1 MAPKPTISDVAAR
14 AGVSKGAV
22 SFALNGKP
30 GVSNGTRSRIL
41 EAAGDLGF
49 SPSHTARS
57 LASSRTGALAMVL
70 ARQPDLLR
78 SDPFFPPFVA
88 GVESVIAPAGQAL
101 LLRFVPD
108 ARAER
113 AAYTELAHGRAD
125 GVLISDLRTRDPRP
139 ALLAE
144 LGLPAVT
151 LNRPTGR
158 SPFPA
163 VCLDDTRGVRDA
175 VDHLVRL
182 GHSRIAHVA
191 GPARYL
197 HAASRRR
204 EWTSVL
210 SDAGLQPGQLV
221 ETDFT
226 AAGGAA
232 ATRTLL
238 DRPDRPTAI
247 LYANDL
253 MAVAGMAV
261 AHRRGLRIPADLSVI
276 GFDDAELSAH
286 LHPPLA
292 TVRTD
297 AYDWGRAAATAL
309 LELLA
314 GNEAPDVHLSP
325 AEFIARESTARPPRA
340 ARTAV
345 TRTRKPTQEP
355 ALRTRAAGTTDAPEK
370 EFHR

>member
-30 GVSNGTRSRIL
+30 GVSNGTRNRIL
-41 EAAGDLGF
+41 EAADDLGF

-57 LASSRTGALAMVL
+57 LASSRTGALGMVL

-108 ARAER
+108 AKAER
-113 AAYTELAHGRAD
+113 AAYTELAHGRVD
-125 GVLISDLRTRDPRP
+125 GVLVSDLRVRDPRP

-151 LNRPTGR
+151 LNRPTVQ
-158 SPFPA
+158 SSLPA
-163 VCLDDTRGVRDA
+163 VCLDDTGGFRNA
-175 VDHLVRL
+175 VEHLVRL
-182 GHSRIAHVA
+182 GHTRIAHVA
-191 GPARYL
+191 GPSRYL
-197 HAASRRR
+197 HAVGRRR
-204 EWTSVL
+204 EWASVL
-210 SDAGLQPGQLV
+210 TRAGLQPNQLV

-226 AAGGAA
+226 AAAGAA

-238 DRPDRPTAI
+238 DRADRPTAI

-261 AHRRGLRIPADLSVI
+261 AHRRGFRIPADLSVI
-276 GFDDAELSAH
+276 GFDDTELSAH

-297 AYDWGRAAATAL
+297 AYGWGRAAATAL

-314 GNEAPDVHLSP
+314 GIEPADVHLSP
-325 AEFIARESTARPPRA
+325 AEFVARESTARPS
-340 ARTAV
+340 RTAG
-345 TRTRKPTQEP
+345 TPTSKPIPEP
-355 ALRTRAAGTTDAPEK
+355 AHRAGAPDPPEK
-370 EFHR
+370 ESHQ

>member
-1 MAPKPTISDVAAR
+1 MATKPTISDVAAR

-30 GVSNGTRSRIL
+30 GVSSHTRDRIL
-41 EAAGDLGF
+41 AAADDLGF

-57 LASSRTGALAMVL
+57 LANSRTGAVGMVL

-88 GVESVIAPAGQAL
+88 GVESVIAPSGQAL

-108 ARAER
+108 AKAER
-113 AAYTELAHGRAD
+113 AAYTELAHGRVD
-125 GVLISDLRTRDPRP
+125 GVLVSDLRARDPRP

-144 LGLPAVT
+144 LKLPAVT
-151 LNRPTGR
+151 LNRPKVP
-158 SPFPA
+158 SDSPA

-175 VDHLVRL
+175 VDYLVRL
-182 GHSRIAHVA
+182 GHTRIAHIA
-191 GPARYL
+191 GPTRYL
-197 HAASRRR
+197 HAANRRR
-204 EWTSVL
+204 VWAAVL
-210 SDAGLQPGQLV
+210 ADAGLAPTMLV

-226 AAGGAA
+226 AAGGAE

-238 DRPDRPTAI
+238 DQPLRPTAI

-261 AHRRGLRIPADLSVI
+261 AHRRGLSIPDDLSVI
-276 GFDDAELSAH
+276 GFDDAELSEH

-297 AYDWGRAAATAL
+297 AYGWGRAAATAL

-314 GNEAPDVHLSP
+314 GNEPPDVQLPP
-325 AEFIARESTARPPRA
+325 AQFIVRESTGPPPGV
-340 ARTAV
+340 ARTPRTNRT
-345 TRTRKPTQEP
+345 TRHPDKEP
-355 ALRTRAAGTTDAPEK
+355 PS
-370 EFHR
+370 